1 MQQPAD
7 QKRTPKQQVIDDF
20 LKSQVSKKSPA
31 GDPNILHPGKYGI
44 ERRIINNT
52 TG

>member
-1 MQQPAD
+1 VQEPAD

-31 GDPNILHPGKYGI
+31 SDPIILHSGKYGI

-52 TG
+52 KG